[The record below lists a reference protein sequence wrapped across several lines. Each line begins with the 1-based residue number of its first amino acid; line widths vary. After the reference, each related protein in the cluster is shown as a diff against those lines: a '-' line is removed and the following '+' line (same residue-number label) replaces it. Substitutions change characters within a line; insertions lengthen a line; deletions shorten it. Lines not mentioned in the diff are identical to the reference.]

1 MYFVI
6 QLYEVGCN
14 CKPPFYRAS
23 LRYGYICVK
32 QKKVFYLVASCNT
45 CISFSCSAD
54 CTCTW
59 ASANLRL
66 CIQGKH
72 RLCLCM
78 FIALCDNIHEILFQV
93 HWLVFTKL
101 DFSPEYSREECFFL
115 SWNLFSQW
123 TTIPSLILLHGETAD
138 SDGIWVQVSRLWS
151 VLAFF

>member
-45 CISFSCSAD
+45 CISCSCSAD
-54 CTCTW
+54 CMCTW

-66 CIQGKH
+66 CIQDKH

-101 DFSPEYSREECFFL
+101 DFSPEYSREECFSFMKPFL
-115 SWNLFSQW
+115 PVNDNPKPD
-123 TTIPSLILLHGETAD
+123 TLLHGETAD